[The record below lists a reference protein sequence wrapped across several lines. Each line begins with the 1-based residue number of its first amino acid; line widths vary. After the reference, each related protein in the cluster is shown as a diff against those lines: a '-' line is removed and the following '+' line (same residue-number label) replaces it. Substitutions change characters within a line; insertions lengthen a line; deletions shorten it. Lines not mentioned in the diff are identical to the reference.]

1 MASSHNRET
10 RSISL
15 RAPDEFISG
24 LLSVVF
30 ATEIQRQE
38 GDLNTFP
45 EQSDCWYLAGVDQG
59 GVRLTH
65 EDSCALLEDGQA
77 VAVSGE
83 SPMDLLSQG
92 DGTLRVLCLKGSA
105 ASGLLQESKKRGGLF
120 FPTGSFLLADA
131 MEALKQEE
139 AKEGSVPAP
148 LASGIAYQLLSRLYG
163 TGVLAVREEKQLP
176 RVVEAALRVLQQDFA
191 FLDGV
196 GDLAA
201 RLHVSQEY
209 LTRTFG
215 EHVGMTPGKYLNQVR
230 VEHAKLLLQQGDH
243 SVAFVADACGFANSN
258 YFARVFRTME
268 GMTPSQYAKTV
279 SGQTA
284 LPDSLLDSFYVL

>member
-1 MASSHNRET
+1 MVPSHNRET

-30 ATEIQRQE
+30 ALEILRQE

-45 EQSDCWYLAGVDQG
+45 EQPDCWYLAGISGG

-77 VAVSGE
+77 VAFSAE
-83 SPMDLLSQG
+83 SPLDLLSQG
-92 DGTLRVLCLKGSA
+92 EGKLWVLCLKGSA
-105 ASGLLQESKKRGGLF
+105 AAGLLLESKKRGGLF
-120 FPTGSFLLADA
+120 FPHGSPFLAQA
-131 MEALKQEE
+131 MEELKKEE
-139 AKEGSVPAP
+139 ASEGSVSAS

-176 RVVEAALRVLQQDFA
+176 RIVEAALRVLQQDFA

-196 GDLAA
+196 GDLAD
-201 RLHVSQEY
+201 RLQVSQEY

-215 EHVGMTPGKYLNQVR
+215 DHVGMTPGKYLNQVR

-279 SGQTA
+279 SGQAA
-284 LPDSLLDSFYVL
+284 LPDTMLDSFYVL